1 MGAEVVNAN
10 IQEWEISDYEVAYA
24 CVKPYQPANNGKIQ
38 LHLPKVM
45 PGTPMGPPKV
55 ITERLGKS
63 CFVNDKKCEPPVSET
78 IKTQNYLTIEAQHN
92 RRFSR
97 PVLKYGAKVIV
108 EVHNRNPDSL
118 NITTKE
124 DNSDYP

>member
-1 MGAEVVNAN
+1 MSECVNGN
-10 IQEWEISDYEVAYA
+10 IQEWEISDYEVGYA
-24 CVKPYQPANNGKIQ
+24 CVKPYQSANTGKIKV
-38 LHLPKVM
+38 HVPKLM
-45 PGTPMGPPKV
+45 PGVPMGPPKI
-55 ITERLGKS
+55 ITESLGKS
-63 CFVNDKKCEPPVSET
+63 CYINATECMPSIPST
-78 IKTQNYLTIEAQHN
+78 IQTQNYLTIESQRN

-124 DNSDYP
+124 DYSDYP